1 MIGLSEGQLKLIDSV
16 KIVLRLKTKTLSGYW
31 KVERHPLLDLGM
43 KFRLKYVIK
52 PVK

>member
-16 KIVLRLKTKTLSGYW
+16 TIVLKLKKESLTGYS
-31 KVERHPLLDLGM
+31 KVERQPFVDLGR
-43 KFRLKYVIK
+43 KFCLKYVIE